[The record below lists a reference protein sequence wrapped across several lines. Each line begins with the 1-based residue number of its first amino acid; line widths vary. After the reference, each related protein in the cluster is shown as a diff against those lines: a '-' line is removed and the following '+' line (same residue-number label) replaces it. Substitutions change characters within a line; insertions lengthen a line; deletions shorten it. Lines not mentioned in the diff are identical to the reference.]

1 MCLLYSFPFLA
12 LALACFSPFLLSD
25 SWLPP
30 LSITLIF
37 CLLSWGGGTQL
48 RGKPSAQ
55 VQGLWSL
62 GCSAQLSSVRC
73 SLPRFLSLAKAIL
86 PFALELPAP

>member
-1 MCLLYSFPFLA
+1 MCLLYSFPVLA

-37 CLLSWGGGTQL
+37 CLLSGVGTQL
-48 RGKPSAQ
+48 RGKPRAQ
-55 VQGLWSL
+55 AQGLWLL